1 MLRLHRI
8 VILTVGILFIGLGV
22 AGSLGGFGEVAAA
35 DAAADAAAKPVPPGP
50 ALIGDGAKECSAAK
64 TALAM
69 APHPPQLSSAST
81 NIDIHYYHLALNLP
95 MTVNTLSGTVRI
107 EGTVVGSTM
116 STLVLDL
123 QNTMTVT
130 AVKLSDGTPC
140 TFTHSG
146 AVLNITL
153 PSPVAPGGNVKV
165 DVTYN
170 GTPATG
176 GFGYYVFGTRA
187 GKNFVWSLSEPYG
200 AREWW
205 PCKDHPSDKADSVRV
220 TVTCPSQYRCG
231 SQGLLVSETTNGANT
246 TYDWVSHY
254 PISNYLVSIAV
265 SDYTRATYSYV
276 RPAPVSTQYGPLTM
290 LVDNLMYNDGSS
302 TLPFGWGQAGDMISV
317 FEDWFG
323 PYPFANEKYGHSECT
338 FGGGM
343 EHQTMTSLN
352 GSSISLVSH
361 ELGHQWF
368 GDSVTNKQ
376 WKHIWLHE
384 GFATYAA
391 LLYFQQRAPSYPGM
405 YESQLANTYADARN
419 ALGTIVLQ
427 DTTSV
432 SDMFAQS
439 RIYSKGS
446 MVLYMM
452 RWIVGDT
459 AFRNI
464 LKSYIADPALKYNVA
479 TTSDFKRVVESVTGT
494 DWGTFFSQW
503 LEDGTGY
510 PVYTA
515 CSLWLSD
522 PNGWRVQVTLHQIQ
536 DASVSN
542 VNVFVMPVPI
552 VIHTSGGDV
561 NELVTNNERDQTF
574 TFFVPNQPSSVE
586 VDPGKHVLR
595 ADPIGSGACAPV
607 GTGTGSLPIRTD
619 IVSVFPNPATGQFA
633 VHYTMGEEG
642 KLDLSVYD
650 VAGRRVLSRT
660 VSRSTGG
667 DGAEFFNASK
677 LPAGVY
683 FVRLT
688 ASHGVMVTRKFVV
701 VR

>member
-1 MLRLHRI
+1 M
-8 VILTVGILFIGLGV
+8 GV
-22 AGSLGGFGEVAAA
+22 SEAGTAAP
-35 DAAADAAAKPVPPGP
+35 AAVSPPP
-50 ALIGDGAKECSAAK
+50 EALIGDGAKDCSAAK
-64 TALAM
+64 SALAL
-69 APHPPQLSSAST
+69 APHPPQLSAAST
-81 NIDIHYYHLALNLP
+81 NIDIHYYHLSLNLP
-95 MTVNTLSGTVRI
+95 MNVNTLSGVVRV
-107 EGTVVGSTM
+107 EGTVVGTTM

-123 QNTMTVT
+123 QNTLTVT
-130 AVKLSDGTPC
+130 AVKLSDGTACVFSHP
-140 TFTHSG
+140 G

-170 GTPATG
+170 GTPSQG

-231 SQGLLVSETTNGANT
+231 SQGLLVSETTNGANK

-265 SDYTRATYSYV
+265 SDYTRATYNYV
-276 RPAPVSTQYGPLTM
+276 RPAPLATQYGPLTM

-302 TLPFGWGQAGDMISV
+302 SLPSGWSQAGDMISV

-391 LLYFQQRAPSYPGM
+391 LLYFQQRSATYPGI

-419 ALGTIVLQ
+419 ALGTIVLA
-427 DTTSV
+427 DTTNV

-446 MVLYMM
+446 MVLYML

-459 AFRNI
+459 AFRSI
-464 LKSYIADPALKYNVA
+464 LKSYIADPALAYNVA
-479 TTSDFKRVVESVTGT
+479 TTSDLKRVVESVTGT
-494 DWGTFFSQW
+494 DWDTFFSQW

-510 PVYTA
+510 PVYSA
-515 CSLWLSD
+515 CSLWLAD
-522 PNGWRVQVTLHQIQ
+522 PNGWRVQVTLHQTQ
-536 DASVSN
+536 DVSISN

-561 NELVTNNERDQTF
+561 NELVTNDQRDQTY

-586 VDPGKHVLR
+586 IDPGKHILR
-595 ADPIGSGACAPV
+595 ADAIGTGACAPV
-607 GTGTGSLPIRTD
+607 GTGVKPLPIRTD
-619 IVSVFPNPATGQFA
+619 IVSVFPNPVTGQFA
-633 VHYTMGEEG
+633 VHYSMGEEG
-642 KLDLSVYD
+642 KLNLSVYD
-650 VAGRRVLSRT
+650 VAGRRVMTRN
-660 VSRSTGG
+660 VSRSAAG

-688 ASHGVMVTRKFVV
+688 APHGEMISRKFVV
-701 VR
+701 IR

>member
-1 MLRLHRI
+1 MLRLHHAL
-8 VILTVGILFIGLGV
+8 ILTVGIVVI
-22 AGSLGGFGEVAAA
+22 AATA
-35 DAAADAAAKPVPPGP
+35 FAAPPSP
-50 ALIGDGAKECSAAK
+50 LPQALIGDGAKDCSAAK
-64 TALAM
+64 TALAL
-69 APHPPQLSSAST
+69 APHPPQRSSAST
-81 NIDIHYYHLALNLP
+81 NIDIHYYHLNLSLP
-95 MTVNTLSGTVRI
+95 MNVNTLSGTVRI

-123 QNTMTVT
+123 QNTLTVT

-140 TFTHSG
+140 SFTHPG

-153 PSPVAPGGNVKV
+153 PTPVAPGGDVKV

-170 GTPATG
+170 GSPQQG

-231 SQGLLVSETTNGANT
+231 SQGLLVSETTNGGNK

-265 SDYTRATYSYV
+265 SDYNRATFNYV
-276 RPAPVSTQYGPLTM
+276 RPAPLATQYGPLTM

-302 TLPFGWGQAGDMISV
+302 ALPSGWSQSGDMISV

-391 LLYFQQRAPSYPGM
+391 LLYFQQRAALYPGT
-405 YESQLANTYADARN
+405 YESQLASTYADARN

-446 MVLYMM
+446 MVLYML

-459 AFRNI
+459 NFRSI

-479 TTSDFKRVVESVTGT
+479 TTSDLKRVVESVTGT
-494 DWGTFFSQW
+494 NWDTFFSQW

-510 PVYTA
+510 PTYTV
-515 CSLWLSD
+515 CSLWLPD
-522 PNGWRVQVTLHQIQ
+522 PNGWRVQVTLHQTQ
-536 DASVSN
+536 QTPASN

-574 TFFVPNQPSSVE
+574 TFFTADQPSSVDI
-586 VDPGKHVLR
+586 DPDKHILR
-595 ADPIGSGACAPV
+595 ADAIGNGACAPV
-607 GTGTGSLPIRTD
+607 GTGAGPLPIRTD

-642 KLDLSVYD
+642 KLVLSVYD
-650 VAGRRVLSRT
+650 VAGRRVLART
-660 VSRSTGG
+660 VSRSAAGE
-667 DGAEFFNASK
+667 GAEFFNASK

-683 FVRLT
+683 FVRL
-688 ASHGVMVTRKFVV
+688 AAPHGEMATRKFVV
-701 VR
+701 IR